1 VEYGPFWHPDG
12 QPALKRTARVVNC
25 WFRTATS
32 PVQDWWE
39 MGAGEGGGLSMNDS
53 VSALL
58 GVLRS
63 VLAYLG
69 RERHLKLVDLD
80 DQELTEL
87 LEPYAKAI
95 SGYLASLSVADRQT
109 FRGHRGVQGVTTRQ
123 RRMQQAIKS
132 AFPKYDPPGLEDF
145 LRNEKAETNKQARE
159 LLDEVELVLQS
170 TIVEDLKQQ
179 YGQEDAGW
187 WFKGVPS
194 TVRKDVSTRLEEDAG
209 SRGAREC
216 YFTLINYRAIMTYNW
231 DLFGVIF
238 GYGKKNVGKDR
249 GTEWIKELNDFRNV
263 VMHVSSG
270 VHISVE
276 DLDKIKDYHS
286 WLKNRIENPEA
297 PENDSVAADGNL
309 E

>member
-1 VEYGPFWHPDG
+1 
-12 QPALKRTARVVNC
+12 VNC

-32 PVQDWWE
+32 SVLDWWE

-63 VLAYLG
+63 VLSYLG
-69 RERHLKLVDLD
+69 REHDLKLVDLN

-95 SGYLASLSVADRQT
+95 NGHLASLSVADRQT
-109 FRGHRGVQGVTTRQ
+109 FRGHRGAQGVTTRQ

-132 AFPKYDPPGLEDF
+132 AFPKYEPPGLEEF

-159 LLDEVELVLQS
+159 LLDDVELVLQS
-170 TIVEDLKQQ
+170 TIIEELKQQ
-179 YGQEDAGW
+179 YGQEEAGW

-194 TVRKDVSTRLEEDAG
+194 QVRKDVSTRLEEDAG
-209 SRGAREC
+209 SRGGKER
-216 YFTLINYRAIMTYNW
+216 YFNLINYRAIITNNW
-231 DLFGVIF
+231 DLFGGIF

-249 GTEWIKELNDFRNV
+249 GTEWIKELNDFRNA

-276 DLDKIKDYHS
+276 DLDQIKEYHA
-286 WLKNRIENPEA
+286 WIKKRIENPEA
-297 PENDSVAADGNL
+297 ASNDSVTGDGSQ